1 MTVTATPTV
10 EPLDGMLVVDK
21 PEGPTSHDVVARV
34 RRLTGRR
41 RVGHTGTLDPMAT
54 GVLPIVL
61 GRATRLARFYS
72 AAPKTYLAD
81 TRLGSATT
89 TYDRL
94 GTPLDPAP
102 GGLGAHGIDRAAL
115 ERALGPFQGTF
126 EQTPP
131 AFSAK
136 KVGGRRAH
144 ALARRDRPVALAPV
158 RVSVEDVVI
167 EALAGDLVRLRL
179 RTSAGFYVRSL
190 AHDLGT
196 ALGCG
201 AHLAALRRLASGDL
215 TIERATRLEDLERRP
230 ELVRQALIGLESLV
244 PWMAA
249 VHLGD
254 EGVRRVSHGLAA
266 RPIDMRSPASGRLPE
281 PVGDRAGEGTRL
293 LGPDGRLVAIAASAP
308 DQTGALHPSVV
319 LV

>member
-1 MTVTATPTV
+1 
-10 EPLDGMLVVDK
+10 MLVVDK

-34 RRLTGRR
+34 RRLTGCR

-61 GRATRLARFYS
+61 GRATRLARFYTAS
-72 AAPKTYLAD
+72 PKTYLAD
-81 TRLGSATT
+81 IRLGSATT

-102 GGLGAHGIDRAAL
+102 GSRGTRAIDRAAL

-136 KVGGRRAH
+136 KVAGRRAH
-144 ALARRDRPVALAPV
+144 ALARRDRPVALTPV
-158 RVSVEDVVI
+158 RVTVEDLAI
-167 EALAGDLVRLRL
+167 ESLAGDLVRLRL

-190 AHDLGT
+190 AHDLGS

-215 TIERATRLEDLERRP
+215 TVERATALEDLERQP

-249 VHLGD
+249 IHLGD

-266 RPIDMRSPASGRLPE
+266 RPIDMRTPTSGRPAGPE
-281 PVGDRAGEGTRL
+281 RDRAVEGTRL